1 MITSADLKQFE
12 ESANAV
18 VNSVSVAVTK
28 AASWIATKLSTLSE
42 SPRIQNICLFFIMTN
57 SRVQTNC
64 YLFFKRVYDQ
74 NEIIRVPVDFAI
86 WSYEQAELMNL
97 KHRHEPNSSS
107 WLNVSSSIRVRRG
120 AHVSKSPC
128 HYVESYTHVGPELEF
143 SDISEAFDIAR
154 ESNANLAKD
163 NSEYED
169 HDSVV
174 IMKWDG
180 LYRVKRAVSEALS
193 EAAVSEAL
201 SEAAVS
207 EAIVSETTVSEA
219 LSEAT
224 VSDDSSSQTSSDLEK
239 SMVRF
244 LSIEYHSSKTDSMVV
259 LKLRKEMYVQ
269 GNELFSPA
277 FVHRLLEYQPDNF
290 EFDLDYTLKILDGDV
305 KNITLTKG
313 QYVVLGDTDYAIES
327 M

>member
-12 ESANAV
+12 ESANAL
-18 VNSVSVAVTK
+18 VNSVSIAVTK
-28 AASWIATKLSTLSE
+28 ATSWIATKLSALSE

-74 NEIIRVPVDFAI
+74 NEIIRVPVDFAV

-180 LYRVKRAVSEALS
+180 LYRVKRAVREAT
-193 EAAVSEAL
+193 VSEAL
-201 SEAAVS
+201 SEA
-207 EAIVSETTVSEA
+207 TV
-219 LSEAT
+219 SEAT

-327 M
+327 I